1 MSRGSRYNE
10 NFKRQVVEQVTKEGY
25 KVTEVAKCL
34 GIAQQTLS
42 NRVKASESHGAKPS
56 EPVDQ
61 AALLA
66 ENKALR
72 KKLKRLEQERAILKE
87 AAVFFANEP
96 KNDTDS

>member
-25 KVTEVAKCL
+25 KVTEVAKRL

-42 NRVKASESHGAKPS
+42 NWVKASESNDAKPL
-56 EPVDQ
+56 EPIDQ

-66 ENKALR
+66 ENKTLR

-96 KNDTDS
+96 KNDTDL